1 MISRPVSVSSLGRCL
16 QLYLLMQLQLTSMTE
31 PLSGQSKNFF
41 SCDTDEHL
49 SGSHCCKNCSAGEFV
64 QESCTTPHTLGQCE
78 KCHPGTFTEASNGLQ
93 FCIPCSSCGRDQE
106 PVANCSATSDQKCR
120 CRMGLFY
127 SDADSTEFCRRCT
140 KCPQGVP
147 VLQRCNSTANTVC
160 GQADTNHRN
169 RLYLLISLS
178 TLFVIAIVCCYLRK
192 VRPCRSLCC
201 TKFSGEVSPWEQ
213 VTA

>member
-49 SGSHCCKNCSAGEFV
+49 SGSHCCKNCSA
-64 QESCTTPHTLGQCE
+64 
-78 KCHPGTFTEASNGLQ
+78 
-93 FCIPCSSCGRDQE
+93 DQE